1 MELHTAVSQSNQIK
15 SNQPRQVAESNDEGN
30 DTKAEQDADRDWLSS
45 VFTRSFCPE
54 YLDSSAPEKV
64 SQ

>member
-1 MELHTAVSQSNQIK
+1 MELHTAVSQIK
-15 SNQPRQVAESNDEGN
+15 SNQPRQVAESNDEGT

-45 VFTRSFCPE
+45 VFTRPFYPK